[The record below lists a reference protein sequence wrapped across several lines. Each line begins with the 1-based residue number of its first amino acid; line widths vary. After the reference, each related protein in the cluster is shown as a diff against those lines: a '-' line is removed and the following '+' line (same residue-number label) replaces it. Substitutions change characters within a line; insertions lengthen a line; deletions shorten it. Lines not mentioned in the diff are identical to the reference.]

1 MWDLNPLAVKKWRT
15 PLLAR
20 DRVLFPWRHS
30 METLLLIALA
40 GAIAILA
47 FWLRLLLKLAPVAG
61 AEDGEDAWVEAQP

>member
-1 MWDLNPLAVKKWRT
+1 
-15 PLLAR
+15 
-20 DRVLFPWRHS
+20 